1 MLEPTSSVKLN
12 HRIGIIL
19 GGSITTA
26 TRQAAESG
34 DSPRIDVLE
43 MQKRFGADL
52 YDFQWF
58 ASRAKENWFV
68 GLFYWLGK
76 RFGLWSE
83 FLAVSAFPALK
94 TCDLIYAT
102 GEDVGLPT
110 AVLFRVLRRKKP
122 GIVMRIESPQY
133 GKTSSK
139 RFIYSQVYR
148 FAAERIDEI
157 LCRTQAHINWIGS
170 EYKLRRT
177 RLTFLPES
185 TDTGY
190 FSPEREGSQISQ
202 VEFLKQPYIVS
213 GGLEMRDFDTLIQA
227 VQNLPVSVLICA
239 GSPWAKVGHQISGAL
254 PANVFVRSF
263 KREEMREVYRRAAF
277 VVLPIKPTLRAC
289 GMNVI
294 LEAWGMGKG
303 VIASQTEGLKS
314 YIQHGHTGLF
324 VPPGDVDALR
334 SAICYL
340 LETPEAAQRLGTCGQ
355 QTVRQEFCLER
366 YLESAAAALLRA
378 A

>member
-1 MLEPTSSVKLN
+1 MLEPNRSVKLN

-19 GGSITTA
+19 GGSITA
-26 TRQAAESG
+26 SMRQSTVGGE
-34 DSPRIDVLE
+34 SPRIDVLE
-43 MQKRFGADL
+43 MQKRTGAAL

-58 ASRAKENWFV
+58 ASRANENRLV
-68 GLFYWLGK
+68 GLFYWLAK

-83 FLAVSAFPALK
+83 FLALSAFRALNA
-94 TCDLIYAT
+94 CDLVYAT

-110 AVLFRVLRRKKP
+110 ALLFRVFGRKKP

-133 GKTSSK
+133 GKTRTK
-139 RFIYSQVYR
+139 RFIYAQVYR

-157 LCRTQAHINWIGS
+157 LCRTQAHADWIRR

-190 FSPEREGSQISQ
+190 FSPEREGDRISP
-202 VEFLKQPYIVS
+202 VEFPKQPYIVS
-213 GGLEMRDFDTLIQA
+213 GGLEMRDFDTLIKA

-239 GSPWAKVGHQISGAL
+239 GSPWAKVGHQISSAL
-254 PANVFVRSF
+254 PANVIVRSF
-263 KREEMREVYRRAAF
+263 KREEMREVYRGAAF

-294 LEAWGMGKG
+294 LEAWSMGRG

-314 YIQHGHTGLF
+314 YIQHEHTGLF
-324 VPPGDVDALR
+324 VPPGDVEALR

-340 LETPEAAQRLGTCGQ
+340 LEDPEAAQRLGNCGQ
-355 QTVRQEFCLER
+355 QIVRQEFCLER
-366 YLESAAAALLRA
+366 YIESAEAALLRA